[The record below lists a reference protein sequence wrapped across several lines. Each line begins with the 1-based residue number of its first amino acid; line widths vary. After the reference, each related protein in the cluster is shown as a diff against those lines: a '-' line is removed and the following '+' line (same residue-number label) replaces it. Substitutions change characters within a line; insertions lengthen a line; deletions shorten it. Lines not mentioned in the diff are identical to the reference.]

1 MIMMKKPILDNDL
14 LRTFCK
20 FLVLAALLFSYKAW
34 GQEGPY
40 TEKELLSPRIYSR
53 FAETNPIISADGQ
66 TLYFNRRNHPE
77 NIAGR
82 DDSQDI
88 WVTRRYADEQWA
100 KPRNAGETINSPDFD
115 ALCSLSPDGNLGVFF
130 NTYKKK
136 NLPIAISRRDQD
148 GNWDKP
154 IPVKID
160 NYYNYNEYS
169 GFHHSFL
176 ENVLFLA
183 IERED
188 SRGEQDIYISLLK
201 DDGSYTEPEN
211 LGKMI
216 NTKKSDFAPFL
227 GHDNRS
233 LFFASYGHE
242 GYGGADL
249 YVSYRLDSTWKNWS
263 APINLGPYIN
273 TPNDET
279 YISITKDFKYMF
291 FDSHGEDSTTRDL
304 YMAKTPIEFNPF
316 ERPYA
321 RR

>member
-1 MIMMKKPILDNDL
+1 MLEAILDKTIVITL
-14 LRTFCK
+14 I
-20 FLVLAALLFSYKAW
+20 LASLQLNA
-34 GQEGPY
+34 QEGPY
-40 TEKELLSPRIYSR
+40 TEKELLSPRINSR
-53 FAETNPIISADGQ
+53 FAETNPVISADGR

-82 DDSQDI
+82 DDMQDI
-88 WVTRRYADEQWA
+88 WVTTRYADDQWS
-100 KPRNAGETINSPDFD
+100 KPQNMGDMVNSPDFD

-136 NLPIAISRRDQD
+136 NNPIAISRRDEE

-154 IPVKID
+154 IPVKIE

-169 GFHHSFL
+169 DFHHSFL

-183 IERED
+183 IERDD
-188 SRGEQDIYISLLK
+188 SKGEQDLYISFLRE
-201 DDGSYTEPEN
+201 DGSYSEPEN
-211 LGKMI
+211 LGSVV
-216 NTKKSDFAPFL
+216 NSKKSDFAAFL

-233 LFFASYGHE
+233 LFFASYGRK

-249 YVSYRLDSTWKNWS
+249 YVTYRLDSTWKKWS
-263 APINLGPYIN
+263 EPVNLGPYIN
-273 TPNDET
+273 SDKDET

-291 FDSHGEDSTTRDL
+291 FDSHAKDTATRDL